1 MRLLNKIINDIKLA
15 YLLWCRSQ
23 IIDDISDIKDVLD
36 ILNPTALARAKSD
49 MRELYEDLS
58 RVEAAIARLS

>member
-1 MRLLNKIINDIKLA
+1 MKIFNKLKLIYLN
-15 YLLWCRSQ
+15 WRRRC
-23 IIDDISDIKDVLD
+23 IIDDIHDIKNVLD
-36 ILNPTALARAKSD
+36 ILNPTALARAKRD

>member
-1 MRLLNKIINDIKLA
+1 MKIFNKLKLIYLN
-15 YLLWCRSQ
+15 WCRRC
-23 IIDDISDIKDVLD
+23 IIDDIHDIKNVLD
-36 ILNPTALARAKSD
+36 ILNPTALAMAKRD

>member
-1 MRLLNKIINDIKLA
+1 MKIFNKIKLI
-15 YLLWCRSQ
+15 YLSWCRRC
-23 IIDDISDIKDVLD
+23 IIDDIHEIQNVLD
-36 ILNPTALARAKSD
+36 ILNPTALARAKRD